1 MKKYKVLLDGRAL
14 MHESQSGVEVFTIN
28 IYKNLKKFHPDTKV
42 VKPKSKNRYL
52 HHLWEH
58 FILPFLAKDY
68 DILYSP
74 ANIAPFWTFK
84 KTKLVV
90 TLHDVAY
97 LSHPKTVSKFF
108 YYYYRFVM
116 PLILKK
122 ASKVVTISKTSR
134 DEIIK
139 YYPFAKDKIVVV
151 YNGILDSFFEEQN
164 VQKKDLILY
173 VGSLNERKNYSAV
186 IKAFRMLPKEYGY
199 KLAMVGNFSQNFA
212 IKLKNKNILEDV
224 KDDKNI
230 IFYSDLELNQLK
242 KLYLEA
248 KVFIY
253 PSFYEGFGFPLLEA
267 MASKTPVITSNIS
280 SMPEIC
286 GDAALYI
293 SPYNVKDIAQ
303 KLKYLMENEDLQ
315 KELSLKGYK
324 RASLFRW
331 ERTAQ
336 NYIRLFE
343 KILKEEKNPF

>member
-1 MKKYKVLLDGRAL
+1 LDGRAL

-28 IYKNLKKFHPDTKV
+28 IYKNLKKLHPDTKV

-97 LSHPKTVSKFF
+97 LSYPKTVSKFF

-139 YYPFAKDKIVVV
+139 YYPFAKEKIVVI
-151 YNGILDSFFEEQN
+151 YNGILDSFFEKQD
-164 VQKKDLILY
+164 VSKKNLILY

-199 KLAMVGNFSQNFA
+199 QLAMVGNFSQNFA

-253 PSFYEGFGFPLLEA
+253 PSFYEGFGLPPLEA
-267 MASKTPVITSNIS
+267 MASGTAVIASNS
-280 SMPEIC
+280 SSIPEVV
-286 GDAALYI
+286 GDAGMLI
-293 SPYNVKDIAQ
+293 SPEREEELLAAMR
-303 KLKYLMENEDLQ
+303 YLDSNTKARENFGHLGVERAKRFSWED
-315 KELSLKGYK
+315 
-324 RASLFRW
+324 AA
-331 ERTAQ
+331 T
-336 NYIRLFE
+336 RLN
-343 KILKEEKNPF
+343 KILMDAAVV